1 MKKGT
6 SFAEIPRRLGKVKDL
21 GNIAT
26 FLDFR
31 KPNYTILL
39 FILIDDLI
47 ESQIHQIL
55 DCYSLSGGYRPN
67 LCNLVIICHR
77 AESDNFIV

>member
-6 SFAEIPRRLGKVKDL
+6 SYEIPRRSGKVKDL
-21 GNIAT
+21 GNIAA

-31 KPNYTILL
+31 EPDCPVFPL
-39 FILIDDLI
+39 ILIDNFVKGKV
-47 ESQIHQIL
+47 HQIL
-55 DCYSLSGGYRPN
+55 DCNTLSGGYRPN

-77 AESDNFIV
+77 AESDYFIV